1 MLVICPGHSVVC
13 MLDREKDSQIRCS
26 WDGDPVG
33 WPDYVRKV
41 RLTFEKTKANR
52 RQHLGPELVSQL
64 TGRAWVVT
72 QEIDHEKL
80 VSAEGARYL
89 VEFLEEHLARV
100 PVPDAGTRAED
111 LLVRLRR
118 PSGMS
123 MATWCHTVRETY
135 RKLQR
140 ALKRARQHSTTPT
153 SSKVINTTSWT
164 PPSGRSPS
172 SSTSERR
179 KASKFTVPEPEGVV
193 ESRP

>member
-13 MLDREKDSQIRCS
+13 MMDREKDSQIRCS

-89 VEFLEEHLARV
+89 VSGV
-100 PVPDAGTRAED
+100 
-111 LLVRLRR
+111 LRR
-118 PSGMS
+118 ALSQS
-123 MATWCHTVRETY
+123 S
-135 RKLQR
+135 R
-140 ALKRARQHSTTPT
+140 A
-153 SSKVINTTSWT
+153 
-164 PPSGRSPS
+164 
-172 SSTSERR
+172 
-179 KASKFTVPEPEGVV
+179 
-193 ESRP
+193 